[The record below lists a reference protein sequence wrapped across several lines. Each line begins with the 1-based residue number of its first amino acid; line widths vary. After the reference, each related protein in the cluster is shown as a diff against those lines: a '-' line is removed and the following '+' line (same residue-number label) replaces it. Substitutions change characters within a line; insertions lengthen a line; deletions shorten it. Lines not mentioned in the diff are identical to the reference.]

1 MFSLLLA
8 LATVAT
14 AGNSKKKKKEEEKQ
28 GYQFTELKRLP
39 ATSVKSQDRAGTCWS
54 WSTISFLESEMMRL
68 GKDSVSLAPMYI
80 VWNTYNEKAD
90 KYVRMHGCMNFAQGG
105 ASADVNWAIKNYGI
119 VPLEIYSGLNYGE
132 NIHAHAELDG
142 VLGAYLKV
150 IVSNPNKK
158 LSTAW
163 KKGFDGILDAYLG
176 AKPEKIHLP
185 GKRIYSYV
193 FLPVY
198 RIKYGRLY
206 QSDFFHPSSFLYKI
220 CAGSSRQL
228 DWGRKL
234 QPSVG

>member
-163 KKGFDGILDAYLG
+163 KRDSTAFWMLT
-176 AKPEKIHLP
+176 
-185 GKRIYSYV
+185 
-193 FLPVY
+193 
-198 RIKYGRLY
+198 
-206 QSDFFHPSSFLYKI
+206 
-220 CAGSSRQL
+220 
-228 DWGRKL
+228 
-234 QPSVG
+234 